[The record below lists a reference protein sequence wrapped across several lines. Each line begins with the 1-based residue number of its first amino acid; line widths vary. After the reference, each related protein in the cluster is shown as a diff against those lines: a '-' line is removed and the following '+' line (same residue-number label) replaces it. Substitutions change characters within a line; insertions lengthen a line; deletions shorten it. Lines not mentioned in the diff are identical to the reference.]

1 MYNGIGLTTPRGSGT
16 NGYIQTN
23 KFFVK
28 PRPVRVEI
36 REYENGQGAG
46 GVSRKANKEILEHD
60 RKRQVELKLTE
71 LEDQLVEQG
80 YPDDEVLERVEAFR
94 KVLQASVS
102 ATEDGTSSAS
112 ALGDAKVSSTQ
123 SHHVA
128 AQKEKKLDNMRAALK
143 LGDVK
148 EGEAFDRDLQEQ
160 RKQER
165 MLAWE
170 EKDRERHEKQAA
182 IEEEER
188 RKEKE
193 RQRAAK
199 DRKREEEEEER
210 KQRRQERKAR
220 HEKEEEQRRLEK
232 LAKKRS
238 NRDGERDHDHR

>member
-28 PRPVRVEI
+28 ARPVRVEV

-80 YPDDEVLERVEAFR
+80 YPDEEVLERVEAFR
-94 KVLQASVS
+94 KVLEA
-102 ATEDGTSSAS
+102 AATTEDGTSS
-112 ALGDAKVSSTQ
+112 GMVVDAKVSSTQ

-128 AQKEKKLDNMRAALK
+128 AQKEKKMDTMRAALK

-148 EGEAFDRDLQEQ
+148 EGEAFDRELQEQ

-165 MLAWE
+165 IFVRE
-170 EKDRERHEKQAA
+170 EKDRERREKQAA

-193 RQRAAK
+193 KRREAK
-199 DRKREEEEEER
+199 DRKREEEEEDR
-210 KQRRQERKAR
+210 KQRKREKKAR
-220 HEKEEEQRRLEK
+220 HEKEEEDRRINK

-238 NRDGERDHDHR
+238 TKDGERDRDHHR